1 MSSIYSTEPPTSG
14 KVILTATLIGTPNS
28 SILML
33 EIDHFK
39 KVNDTFGHLTGD
51 KVLQELG
58 DILKTS
64 IRSDDIAA
72 RYGGEEFVGVFP
84 DTSLEDVA
92 TLCDDLRERI
102 ASAAFQFRGEV
113 IPMTVSIGLS
123 ALRPD
128 DSLES
133 LFERADAALYR
144 AKEAGRNRL
153 VREA

>member
-1 MSSIYSTEPPTSG
+1 LCLA
-14 KVILTATLIGTPNS
+14 VFDL
-28 SILML
+28 
-33 EIDHFK
+33 DHFK
-39 KVNDTFGHLTGD
+39 LVNDRFGHRVGD
-51 KVLQELG
+51 RLLRSVA
-58 DILKTS
+58 S
-64 IRSDDIAA
+64 IAVHRVRGTDLFA